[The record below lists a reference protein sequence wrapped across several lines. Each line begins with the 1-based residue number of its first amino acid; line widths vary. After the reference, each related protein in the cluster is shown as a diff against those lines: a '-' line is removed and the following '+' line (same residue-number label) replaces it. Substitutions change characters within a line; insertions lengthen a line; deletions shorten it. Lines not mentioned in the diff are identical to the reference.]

1 MHYYG
6 FMVKV
11 TLSGMMEL
19 VEYISNKVGYA
30 LILMFCINITATQ
43 ARTIE
48 GEAPQSRAAVGQII
62 TPKIYTI
69 YNISMDEKAST
80 SSRASQIALRKAERQ
95 ALDKL
100 FRKIIREEDHTR
112 LPELGD
118 GQVTELVS
126 GIEIANEKSS
136 RVRYIAD
143 FTVHF
148 SRDKIYNFLS
158 VLNIPFAE
166 TLSSPVSILPVLEKD
181 GAAILWEKNND
192 WRAAW
197 LDYDTVNNL
206 VPVRVIMPTLAN
218 RMAMTV
224 WQAQQ
229 GSQIQL
235 QKFAEQQNSRKL
247 YVMNARV
254 INGMVQGQEELELTI
269 FSNEQDQT
277 VYKRLI
283 SAETSPEKTAPM
295 TTGDLTYLYHE
306 AIKQATYWLDNRWK
320 EKVMIHFGTS
330 SHLKVKVE
338 FDHSDDWF
346 EIKKRLE
353 KISLIRAVSYKKM
366 TIDTAQ
372 LEIEHSGDV
381 EQIILTLDQEN
392 LLLSPQKTNMEK
404 TEIEQAELTPPDHT
418 DNMDAIM
425 IETPEENSWILTLKK

>member
-1 MHYYG
+1 
-6 FMVKV
+6 
-11 TLSGMMEL
+11 MMEL
-19 VEYISNKVGYA
+19 AEYILNKTGCV
-30 LILMFCINITATQ
+30 LMLMFYINIAATQ
-43 ARTIE
+43 ARAME
-48 GEAPQSRAAVGQII
+48 GETPQSRAVVGQVT

-100 FRKIIREEDHTR
+100 FRKIIREEDHAR

-229 GSQIQL
+229 GNQIQL
-235 QKFAEQQNSRKL
+235 QKFAERQNSRKL

-254 INGMVQGQEELELTI
+254 INGMVQGQEKLELTI
-269 FSNEQDQT
+269 FSNEQNQT
-277 VYKRLI
+277 AYRRLI
-283 SAETSPEKTAPM
+283 NAKTAPERNLSE
-295 TTGDLTYLYHE
+295 TTDALAPLYHE

-330 SHLKVKVE
+330 SHLKVKAV

-404 TEIEQAELTPPDHT
+404 TETEQAKPTSPDHT
-418 DNMDAIM
+418 DNMDAVV
-425 IETPEENSWILTLKK
+425 IETPQEKSWILTLKK